1 MGKPSRER
9 SLSDKEAR
17 AIAKNLR
24 VSPQKLNLVA
34 GLIRGK
40 KVDQALA
47 DLEFSRKRIA
57 QDVRKVVI
65 SAVANAE
72 NNHQLDVNSLIV
84 SEAYVGKN
92 LVMKRFAARGRGRGF
107 SIMKPFSQITVVVRE
122 TEAEAEAP
130 KKKAKGAAPKAK
142 AAQTA
147 GNKTAGAKAGGK
159 SKPAAAQKEA
169 E

>member
-40 KVDQALA
+40 KVEKALA

-57 QDVRKVVI
+57 QDVRKCVM

-72 NNHQLDVNSLIV
+72 NNHQLDVDSLIV

-122 TEAEAEAP
+122 TEAEAEKP
-130 KKKAKGAAPKAK
+130 KAKAKGADKKGKAGAAPKK
-142 AAQTA
+142 AAA
-147 GNKTAGAKAGGK
+147 
-159 SKPAAAQKEA
+159 KPAGKTKAAAAEKEA

>member
-40 KVDQALA
+40 KVDEALA

-57 QDVRKVVI
+57 QDVRKCVM

-72 NNHQLDVNSLIV
+72 NNHDLDVNALVV

-92 LVMKRFAARGRGRGF
+92 MVMKRFAARGRGRGAP
-107 SIMKPFSQITVVVRE
+107 ILKPFSQITVVVRE
-122 TEAEAEAP
+122 QDAEAEA
-130 KKKAKGAAPKAK
+130 AK
-142 AAQTA
+142 AA
-147 GNKTAGAKAGGK
+147 AKAK
-159 SKPAAAQKEA
+159 KPAAKKEA
-169 E
+169 